1 MQRIKMLV
9 ALCVAWLVCG
19 GCTSRLV
26 DFTVISSK
34 NVEGLKF
41 DPAGKGARVEGSDS
55 VWWFL
60 AFPLGQPNLKNA
72 IDRAIE
78 SAGPGYDA
86 LIDGVVYGKFTWMFL
101 TAKSGYR
108 VEGTPVKSST
118 LKVSELQRNG
128 KTILFHSSLGISNE
142 EAVRKIG
149 MIRVADLKHP
159 NGKWSASLS
168 NQSK

>member
-9 ALCVAWLVCG
+9 ALVLAALVFS

-60 AFPLGQPNLKNA
+60 FIPFGQPNLKEA
-72 IDRAIE
+72 IDQAIE

-86 LIDGVVYGKFTWMFL
+86 LIDGVVYGKFTWML
-101 TAKSGYR
+101 LVSKSGYK

-118 LKVSELQRNG
+118 LKVSELQRKG
-128 KTILFHSSLGISNE
+128 RTVLFHSSLGISNE

-149 MIRVADLKHP
+149 IIRVADLK
-159 NGKWSASLS
+159 NLKGKGSASWS

>member
-1 MQRIKMLV
+1 MERIKMLV
-9 ALCVAWLVCG
+9 SMCAAVLVLS

-34 NVEGLKF
+34 NVEGLRF

-60 AFPLGQPNLKNA
+60 FIPLGQPNLKNA
-72 IDRAIE
+72 IDQAIE

-86 LIDGVVYGKFTWMFL
+86 LIDGVVYGKFTWMLL
-101 TAKSGYR
+101 TSRSGYR

-118 LKVSELQRNG
+118 LKLSELQRNG
-128 KTILFHSSLGISNE
+128 KSILFHSSLGRSNE
-142 EAVRKIG
+142 EAVKKIG
-149 MIRVADLKHP
+149 IIRVADLKSST
-159 NGKWSASLS
+159 GKG
-168 NQSK
+168 